1 MPKCIIL
8 NLYGSTEVAA
18 DATCAQLP
26 GDDVADQLPL
36 VACGRAISN
45 VRVEV
50 REVNDSQEHWT
61 LCSKSQECC
70 WVEPMLF
77 EPRLSLRIPPSK

>member
-1 MPKCIIL
+1 MPQCIIL

-26 GDDVADQLPL
+26 GDDVAGQHPL

-50 REVNDSQEHWT
+50 RETVNDSQENWT
-61 LCSKSQECC
+61 LCSKSQEC
-70 WVEPMLF
+70 WVGQPMLF
-77 EPRLSLRIPPSK
+77 EPRL